1 MASRGEED
9 LMATPAQVQRLLD
22 EDHDFGTAAARLGIT
37 PGEAYLLATGRPA
50 DGSDSR
56 YFSDPRQLPSS
67 PQRLVGPPPVNPSR
81 HPIVDAW
88 VRERARRDLRAEASA

>member
-1 MASRGEED
+1 
-9 LMATPAQVQRLLD
+9 MATRAQVQRLLD
-22 EDHDFGTAAARLGIT
+22 EDHDFRTAAARLGIT